1 MADRIVYST
10 ETGDH
15 RATGDRGRKPGAAKQ
30 KPPAAR
36 DGIVRVRRESKG
48 RGGKTV
54 TVIEGVPLPDTA
66 LAVLAADLK
75 RRCGTGGTVK
85 DRAIII
91 QGDQA
96 DACMEFLTTAGYRV
110 KRSGA

>member
-10 ETGDH
+10 ESGDL
-15 RATGDRGRKPGAAKQ
+15 RDSRDRDDAKDQRGAAK
-30 KPPAAR
+30 KRPA

-54 TVIEGVPLPDTA
+54 TVIEGVSGGADA
-66 LAVLAADLK
+66 LARLAADLK
-75 RRCGTGGTVK
+75 RRCGTGGSVK
-85 DRAIII
+85 DGAIII
-91 QGDQA
+91 QGDRA
-96 DACMEFLTTAGYRV
+96 EDCMALLAAAGFRV